1 METGAKIYPALPI
14 LVVDDDFYSL
24 QVCELQLK
32 GRGIT
37 NILCCLSG
45 AEALQVLASQRIAL
59 MILDLHMPEMSGEE
73 VLEVVSHQ
81 YPEIPVIITT
91 AIDEVKTVVR
101 CMKAGAFDYIVK
113 PIEATRLVT
122 TVTRAI
128 EFQELRQE
136 NARLKERFLD
146 TNLKHPEVFADII
159 TQNPHLYSIFRY
171 IESIAL
177 TSHPVLITGETG
189 VGKELI
195 TRAIHRLSNRKGEF
209 VAINVAGLD
218 DTTFSDTLFGHKRG
232 AFTGADRSRD
242 GLIEKAANGTLFLDE
257 IGDLAPTSQVKLL
270 RLLQERE
277 YYALGADVPSASNA
291 RILVATNRDL
301 LTLQE
306 AGKFREDLYYRLL
319 LHRIHVPPLRERR
332 DDIPLLVEF
341 FLQQAAEDLGRPA
354 PTPPP
359 ELLSLFSVYDF
370 PGNIRELRA
379 MIFDAVSR
387 HESGKL
393 SLYSFKELIHHAPNT
408 EAVTQPGAA
417 MSIQTLF
424 GMLKSLPTLKETE
437 NLLIQEALKRTEG
450 NRTLAAD
457 LLGIT
462 RQTLHRRLPVK
473 ENP

>member
-1 METGAKIYPALPI
+1 METNVKVYPTLPI
-14 LVVDDDFYSL
+14 LVVDDDLYSL

-37 NILCCLSG
+37 NILCCQSG
-45 AEALQVLASQRIAL
+45 KEALTVLVSQRIAL
-59 MILDLHMPEMSGEE
+59 MILDLHMPEMSGED
-73 VLEVVSHQ
+73 VLAVVSRQ

-91 AIDEVKTVVR
+91 AIDEVRTVVR

-113 PIEATRLVT
+113 PVEATRLVT

-146 TNLKHPEVFADII
+146 TNLKHPELFAPII
-159 TQNPHLYSIFRY
+159 TQNPHMFSIFRY
-171 IESIAL
+171 IESIAV

-195 TRAIHRLSNRKGEF
+195 TRAIHQLSNRKGDF
-209 VAINVAGLD
+209 IAINVAGLD

-232 AFTGADRSRD
+232 AFTGADRSRV

-277 YYALGADVPSASNA
+277 YYALGADVPSSTNA

-306 AGKFREDLYYRLL
+306 TGTFREDLYYRLL
-319 LHRIHVPPLRERR
+319 FTSYPYPS
-332 DDIPLLVEF
+332 
-341 FLQQAAEDLGRPA
+341 A
-354 PTPPP
+354 P
-359 ELLSLFSVYDF
+359 
-370 PGNIRELRA
+370 
-379 MIFDAVSR
+379 
-387 HESGKL
+387 
-393 SLYSFKELIHHAPNT
+393 
-408 EAVTQPGAA
+408 
-417 MSIQTLF
+417 
-424 GMLKSLPTLKETE
+424 
-437 NLLIQEALKRTEG
+437 
-450 NRTLAAD
+450 
-457 LLGIT
+457 
-462 RQTLHRRLPVK
+462 
-473 ENP
+473 